1 MAVHP
6 VPARRPSVALWSVLV
21 LLLALVAIAA
31 AAGARAPGST
41 DRAEGGRGRA
51 AGSAVPAEPR
61 GGAEDLPVPGPAP
74 PEEELGTSERLRIR
88 LFGGNPI
95 FALDWL
101 ASAADVEAGRI
112 GPGWPLP

>member
-6 VPARRPSVALWSVLV
+6 APARRPSVALWSVLV

-31 AAGARAPGST
+31 AAGARAPGSP
-41 DRAEGGRGRA
+41 DRAEGGRGGA
-51 AGSAVPAEPR
+51 ARSAMRAEPP
-61 GGAEDLPVPGPAP
+61 GVAGDLAVPGPAP
-74 PEEELGTSERLRIR
+74 PAEELGTAERLRIR
-88 LFGGNPI
+88 LLGGNPI

-112 GPGWPLP
+112 GPGSLVP